1 MAENW
6 HYSVDGQNFGPYSE
20 ADFIE
25 LIKNDTVKADTY
37 VWSEDLADWTFVK
50 DTELAQYLKTSKP
63 KLAIRATAHNPV
75 KCNICNNDFAPDELV
90 EIDGRH
96 VCSEC
101 KPTLLRQMQEGVAD
115 TGFYHYGGFWI
126 RVVAAI
132 IDGII
137 QALIMIPIFFVIVF
151 LIVFMRKS
159 GSADFSE
166 NNAMPIL
173 LQLLYYFVNIGVPM
187 CYSVFFVS
195 RKGATPGKMAV
206 GLRIINT
213 DGTEKI
219 SVGKAF
225 GRHFAKMLSAWI
237 LCIGYLM
244 IAFDD
249 QKRGLHDRLCRT
261 LVIYKNK

>member
-126 RVVAAI
+126 RFVAAV

-137 QALIMIPIFFVIVF
+137 LWLIQLPIGFVMGLIVGGVAGSMEGGGANALAVVIPIQILNF
-151 LIVFMRKS
+151 LISIV
-159 GSADFSE
+159 
-166 NNAMPIL
+166 I
-173 LQLLYYFVNIGVPM
+173 PM
-187 CYSVFFVS
+187 TYSVFFVVK
-195 RKGATPGKMAV
+195 KGATPGKMAV
-206 GLRIINT
+206 GIRIINA

-225 GRHFAKMLSAWI
+225 GRYFAKWLSYLI
-237 LCIGYLM
+237 FCIGFIM

-249 QKRGLHDRLCRT
+249 QKRGLHDRICKT